1 MRIFIEEEDLVAPER
16 KEIKFIML
24 KLDVGEWKDL
34 RKKDKSA
41 NS

>member
-1 MRIFIEEEDLVAPER
+1 MRIFMEEEDLVTPER
-16 KEIKFIML
+16 KETNFMML

-41 NS
+41 SS